1 MVSRI
6 LITGPP
12 RCGKSTLI
20 SELIK
25 FYSKNNFKIKGFLT
39 PEVREKSRR
48 IGFDIE
54 EISSDIKFPLARVG
68 DYKTKYKLGKYSIFI
83 DEFEKVISNLENFN
97 IEQVNVMIIDEIG
110 KMELFSEKF
119 RNFIINIFQREFNII
134 ATMGKN
140 IKYPFKKALF
150 NIPNL
155 YKFNLSFQNQQEVYH
170 QIISLLKLNFINSEI
185 ELKKFKH

>member
-1 MVSRI
+1 
-6 LITGPP
+6 
-12 RCGKSTLI
+12 
-20 SELIK
+20 
-25 FYSKNNFKIKGFLT
+25 
-39 PEVREKSRR
+39 
-48 IGFDIE
+48 
-54 EISSDIKFPLARVG
+54 
-68 DYKTKYKLGKYSIFI
+68 
-83 DEFEKVISNLENFN
+83 
-97 IEQVNVMIIDEIG
+97 MIIDEIG